1 MLRRQ
6 VPGYG
11 SSLDARQP
19 LQPVH
24 NPLIHI
30 QKSVIILLRKLMVE
44 AGRLRDHVDGVEPE
58 MLSAQVDETL
68 GQQRRRGDQ
77 DKR

>member
-6 VPGYG
+6 VPDYSGR
-11 SSLDARQP
+11 LNPRQP

-44 AGRLRDHVDGVEPE
+44 AGRLGNDVSVKPE
-58 MLSAQVDETL
+58 MFSAQVDETL
-68 GQQRRRGDQ
+68 GQ
-77 DKR
+77 